1 MKRCVTARQ
10 AGSLATTARRCR
22 GLVSS
27 VAPWWGWFLVI
38 GIIGCRPAPDE
49 RNSPGAAASKLGE
62 PAGRG
67 NEEQAREPLLSGVY
81 FGASDDGRAWLVFL
95 DVQSQ
100 WGSFFAPPRTVRLC
114 EITETTTGGVTLQ
127 SGPAFR
133 GVRYRFEG
141 ELSSDGMDGRFET
154 TGDRPDRRPAS
165 AHVHLKRVADL
176 FPTEA
181 PDAVTGYYANVRFGP
196 EGDLGGMELI
206 LMNVSDGPVGIVS
219 LYEGVPGAPYALEGI
234 ESRGDKLRF
243 GALIGGREHRFSGVL
258 RGESVTLESASL
270 SLPPQV
276 LERRQSIEQ
285 FAKLVMSAGCP

>member
-1 MKRCVTARQ
+1 M
-10 AGSLATTARRCR
+10 
-22 GLVSS
+22 
-27 VAPWWGWFLVI
+27 
-38 GIIGCRPAPDE
+38 
-49 RNSPGAAASKLGE
+49 
-62 PAGRG
+62 
-67 NEEQAREPLLSGVY
+67 
-81 FGASDDGRAWLVFL
+81 
-95 DVQSQ
+95 
-100 WGSFFAPPRTVRLC
+100 
-114 EITETTTGGVTLQ
+114 
-127 SGPAFR
+127 
-133 GVRYRFEG
+133 
-141 ELSSDGMDGRFET
+141 
-154 TGDRPDRRPAS
+154 
-165 AHVHLKRVADL
+165 
-176 FPTEA
+176 
-181 PDAVTGYYANVRFGP
+181 RFGP

>member
-1 MKRCVTARQ
+1 
-10 AGSLATTARRCR
+10 
-22 GLVSS
+22 
-27 VAPWWGWFLVI
+27 
-38 GIIGCRPAPDE
+38 
-49 RNSPGAAASKLGE
+49 
-62 PAGRG
+62 
-67 NEEQAREPLLSGVY
+67 VY
-81 FGASDDGRAWLVFL
+81 FGVSDDGRAWLVFL

-100 WGSFFAPPRTVRLC
+100 WGSFFTPPRTVRLC
-114 EITETTTGGVTLQ
+114 EITETSTGGVTLL

-141 ELSSDGMDGRFET
+141 ELSGDGMDGRFET

-165 AHVHLKRVADL
+165 AHVDLKRVADL

-206 LMNVSDGPVGIVS
+206 LMNVSEGPVGIVS
-219 LYEGVPGAPYALEGI
+219 FYEGIPASPYALEGI
-234 ESRGDKLRF
+234 EIRGDTLRF
-243 GALIGGREHRFSGVL
+243 GAVIGGREHRFSGVL

-285 FAKLVMSAGCP
+285 FARLVMSAGCP